1 MKKAILWKKLENSN
15 VECQACNFRC
25 KIAPDQTGICMVRKN
40 VNGTLYS
47 LVYGSI
53 ISKNIDPIEK
63 KPLFHF
69 LPGTR
74 TFSIGTVGCNFK
86 CLFCQNYDISQ
97 YVRDGGFITGKE
109 TTPKEV
115 VEEAKKYSCESV
127 AYTYN
132 EPAIFVEFVVD
143 TAKLAKKS
151 GLKNVYVT
159 NGYETKEA
167 LEKIKGLID
176 AMNID
181 LKSFDK
187 NFYMKTCGAVD
198 VEKVLETITN
208 AYNMGFW
215 IEITTLV
222 IPGHNDSDEN
232 LRKIAKFIS
241 SLDKNIPW
249 HISRFFPMYK
259 MENVPPTPIDTLIKA
274 YKIGQEFGLRYIY
287 IGNVHKEEYESTFC
301 PSCGNTVIE
310 RNWVSGEINNKT
322 KNKECPK
329 CGDKIAGIF
338 S

>member
-1 MKKAILWKKLENSN
+1 MKKAILWKKLENGS

-25 KIAPDQTGICMVRKN
+25 RISPGNTGVCMVRKN
-40 VNGTLYS
+40 VKGSLYS

-69 LPGTR
+69 YPGTKAY
-74 TFSIGTVGCNFK
+74 SIGTVGCNFR

-97 YVRDGGFITGKE
+97 YVRDGGFIMGKK

-115 VEEAKKYSCESV
+115 VEEAKKYNCDSI

-132 EPAIFVEFVVD
+132 EPAIFVEFVLG
-143 TAKLAKKS
+143 TAKLAKKA
-151 GLKNVYVT
+151 GLKNIYVT
-159 NGYETKEA
+159 NGYETKES
-167 LEKIKGLID
+167 LEVIKGYVD

-187 NFYMKTCGAVD
+187 NFYMKVCGAVD
-198 VEKVLETITN
+198 VDKVIETIKL
-208 AYNMGFW
+208 AYEMGFW

-222 IPGHNDSDEN
+222 IAGHNDSDEN

-241 SLDKNIPW
+241 TLDKNIPW

-259 MENVPPTPIDTLIKA
+259 MENVPPTPIETLVKA
-274 YKIGQEFGLRYIY
+274 YKIGTEFGLKYVY
-287 IGNVHKEEYESTFC
+287 IGNVHKGEYENTFC
-301 PSCGNTVIE
+301 PKCSKKIIE
-310 RNWVSGEINNKT
+310 RNWAAGEI
-322 KNKECPK
+322 KNLMKNSK
-329 CGDKIAGIF
+329 CQNCGEKIAGIF
-338 S
+338 